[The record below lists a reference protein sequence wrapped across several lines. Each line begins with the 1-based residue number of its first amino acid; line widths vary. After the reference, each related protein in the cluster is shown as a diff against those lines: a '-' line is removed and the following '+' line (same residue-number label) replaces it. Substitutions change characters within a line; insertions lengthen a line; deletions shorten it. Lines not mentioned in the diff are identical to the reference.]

1 MSYRKKNRNDLSR
14 FLKYTG
20 DGMKGKERNSFE
32 RELQRDPFE
41 AEAAEGLSMV
51 NAEEAKKDMLDI
63 EKRLTVLNKKR
74 RIFTPLRIAAAI
86 TLLIGT
92 SAILVVIRHNAGPQ
106 LVSQAVEQKKSITA
120 SESKPETK
128 TTIEKNS
135 GEGTGAGS
143 QAAKRSAPVVV
154 TETLENIAIENPIGS
169 AAVAEKPLAETKD
182 KDVINL
188 SADKK
193 EMLRGNVAGL
203 EIRNASSR
211 TWDTEPSVEAGM
223 VRRVIKGTIISNDDK
238 EPLPGASVVIKGT
251 SIGAVTDLNGK
262 FSIDAGTDSSLTLV
276 ASFIGMERKEIESR
290 PDTSLLIAMNS
301 DARALDEVIV
311 VGYGVARKEDATG
324 SVVTINMDENQSDYN
339 QPEPSGGFKEFNDYI
354 EANIHYPE
362 GIENKTREVVVLG
375 VTVLA
380 NGSLS
385 DIRVIKSQSQAFS
398 DEAIRLVRQG
408 PAWKA
413 GTMNG
418 IPHDEDIRV
427 RIVFKPR

>member
-1 MSYRKKNRNDLSR
+1 MSHRKKNRNDLSR

-20 DGMKGKERNSFE
+20 DGMNGKERNSFE

-74 RIFTPLRIAAAI
+74 RIFTPLGIAAAI

-92 SAILVVIRHNAGPQ
+92 SAILVVIRHNAEPQ
-106 LVSQAVEQKKSITA
+106 LVSQAVEQKKSVTA

-128 TTIEKNS
+128 TTIEKSS

-143 QAAKRSAPVVV
+143 QAAKMSAPVVV
-154 TETLENIAIENPIGS
+154 TETLENIATENPIGS
-169 AAVAEKPLAETKD
+169 VAVAEKPLAETKD
-182 KDVINL
+182 KDVINI

-211 TWDTEPSVEAGM
+211 TWDTEPSVAAGT
-223 VRRVIKGTIISNDDK
+223 VRRIITGTIISNDDK

-276 ASFIGMERKEIESR
+276 ASFIGMERKEIKSR
-290 PDTSLLIAMNS
+290 PDTNLLIAMNS
-301 DARALDEVIV
+301 DARALDEVVV

-324 SVVTINMDENQSDYN
+324 SVVTINLDENQSDYN

-375 VTVLA
+375 VTILA
-380 NGSLS
+380 DGDLS
-385 DIRVIKSQSQAFS
+385 DIRVIKSPSQAFS
-398 DEAIRLVRQG
+398 DEAISLVRQG

-413 GTMNG
+413 ATRGG
-418 IPHDEDIRV
+418 KSFEEEVRI
-427 RIVFKPR
+427 RIVFKP